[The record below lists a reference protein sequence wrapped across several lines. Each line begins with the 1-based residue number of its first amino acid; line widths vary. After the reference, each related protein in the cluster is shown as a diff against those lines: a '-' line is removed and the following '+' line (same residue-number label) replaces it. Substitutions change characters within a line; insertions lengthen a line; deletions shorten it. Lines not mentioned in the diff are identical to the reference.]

1 MLKMTGLDSF
11 LSIWSD
17 YLSCFVSLV
26 VVFAYLVIL
35 WISCYPLNILSC
47 FEYALVTCIFPLV
60 RSGRPSASLAPASS
74 CSSSTMASS
83 SIVSICSSAI
93 THSFAGSSNVLSIL
107 TKSTLTVTLH
117 THTHTHTHIYTLT
130 HRIATWGWRRNLDS
144 TSTLTRTWHSTTWGW
159 RRNTNTF
166 VQSSVKIVCEY
177 PVISQF

>member
-93 THSFAGSSNVLSIL
+93 THSFAGSSNVLSIH
-107 TKSTLTVTLH
+107 TNSNTSTHSNTN
-117 THTHTHTHIYTLT
+117 THTHTYIHSHTASLHEGEGEILILHLHSLAHDIAQHEGEGET
-130 HRIATWGWRRNLDS
+130 RIHLFNLQ
-144 TSTLTRTWHSTTWGW
+144 LRLYV
-159 RRNTNTF
+159 NI
-166 VQSSVKIVCEY
+166 Q
-177 PVISQF
+177 